1 MTVTLCKC
9 TRPTHALF
17 VSTLRKCI
25 IIFVS
30 AYLTQA
36 SAVLAQLVLCLGLE
50 DTVFLAVM
58 ERSIPRYHWRQ
69 RVSKTAND
77 RVQLT

>member
-1 MTVTLCKC
+1 M
-9 TRPTHALF
+9 
-17 VSTLRKCI
+17 
-25 IIFVS
+25 
-30 AYLTQA
+30 
-36 SAVLAQLVLCLGLE
+36 LAQLVLCLGLE